1 MHLFTEHRRPW
12 GHGRPAS
19 RTTLSGERSGT
30 PAARQPEPGGTL
42 SPRGPDHVDLHR
54 LMAMAPP
61 IAPGAL
67 AMATTNP
74 TVTGA
79 WTLIVAAGDEF
90 LLTQPVASQ
99 TLYVAVG
106 SEDDSD
112 SDPQAPDPG
121 IIGHPLAP
129 GRDGINRALIG
140 PGPVYA
146 RLADPLGTVKV
157 ALTAWTPA

>member
-1 MHLFTEHRRPW
+1 ML
-12 GHGRPAS
+12 
-19 RTTLSGERSGT
+19 L
-30 PAARQPEPGGTL
+30 
-42 SPRGPDHVDLHR
+42 DLHR
-54 LMAMAPP
+54 LLAMALIPSPP
-61 IAPGAL
+61 GGRAL
-67 AMATTNP
+67 ATTNP
-74 TVTGA
+74 VITGA

-90 LLTQPVASQ
+90 LLTLPVASQ
-99 TLYVAVG
+99 TIFVAIG
-106 SEDDSD
+106 GADDSD

>member
-1 MHLFTEHRRPW
+1 MT
-12 GHGRPAS
+12 
-19 RTTLSGERSGT
+19 
-30 PAARQPEPGGTL
+30 
-42 SPRGPDHVDLHR
+42 R
-54 LMAMAPP
+54 LNPLILAMAPP
-61 IAPGAL
+61 IPPGAV
-67 AMATTNP
+67 AVPTTNP
-74 TVTGA
+74 TLSGA
-79 WTLIVAAGDEF
+79 AWQLIVADGDEF
-90 LLTQPVASQ
+90 LLTLPVASQ
-99 TLYVAVG
+99 TIYVAIG
-106 SEDDSD
+106 GADDSD